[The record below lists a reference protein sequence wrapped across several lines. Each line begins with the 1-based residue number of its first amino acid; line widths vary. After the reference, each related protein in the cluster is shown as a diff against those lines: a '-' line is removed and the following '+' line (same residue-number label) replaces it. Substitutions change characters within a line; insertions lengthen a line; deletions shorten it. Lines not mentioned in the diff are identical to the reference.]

1 MEVFYIGFYQIFVL
15 INFQKL
21 ISLYIIKAECIC
33 LLFKI
38 FNWNVID
45 FNDFIVIDMSYL
57 G

>member
-1 MEVFYIGFYQIFVL
+1 MKVFYIGFYQKIIVL

-45 FNDFIVIDMSYL
+45 FNDFIVIDMS
-57 G
+57 